1 MTSQIDDDK
10 EGGFPTAAD
19 VLFKV
24 RQTKHRQATE
34 EDWYHY
40 TQGYLR
46 AADLL
51 IAHLEQSPRE
61 ARKLGAPIVFLYRQ
75 HLELILKTLMRDC
88 QRFLGLTVTIPP
100 EHRFE
105 HLWPSCRDLI
115 GEVFPGY
122 VESDEMRNTTRL
134 LMEFKAVDPNSTVF
148 RYPEDRQGNAS
159 LANVEGVDL
168 NAVSVVVA
176 KISLMLECVQ
186 AGIDAMER

>member
-1 MTSQIDDDK
+1 MDDDDQ
-10 EGGFPTAAD
+10 GGFPTAAD
-19 VLFKV
+19 VLFTL
-24 RQTKHRQATE
+24 RHATNRPATE

-51 IAHLEQSPRE
+51 IAYLERNSRE

-75 HLELILKTLMRDC
+75 HLELTLKTLMRDC
-88 QRFLGLTVTIPP
+88 QRFLGKKVAIPH

-105 HLWPSCRDLI
+105 HLWPACRDLI
-115 GEVFPGY
+115 SEAFPGY
-122 VESDEMRNTTRL
+122 ADSDEMRNTTRL
-134 LMEFKAVDPNSTVF
+134 LMEFNAVDPHSTMF
-148 RYPEDRQGNAS
+148 RYPEDRNGNAS
-159 LANVEGVDL
+159 LANVGAVDL
-168 NAVSVVVA
+168 NAISAVVA